1 MAQVFRLLVII
12 EQDEDGVFIVECP
25 VIQGCHSYGYTL
37 EEALENIKEAIQL
50 CIEER
55 VAYNE
60 LPLSAEWCEVEVV
73 VRKEASA
80 LIVVKGNKR
89 WEIRR

>member
-1 MAQVFRLLVII
+1 
-12 EQDEDGVFIVECP
+12 
-25 VIQGCHSYGYTL
+25 
-37 EEALENIKEAIQL
+37 
-50 CIEER
+50 

-73 VRKEASA
+73 VRKEAPA
-80 LIVVKGNKR
+80 LTVVKGNKR